1 MATENP
7 NPSAPEERVSPAAE
21 DVLNPVVESA
31 AAENESASA
40 AGPADMSAETLSAD
54 AAAAEPAA
62 AADETPV
69 AAGSDEEPVTCVD
82 FADEEAALAVQA
94 AGLELGEEMPEEA
107 EATQEQAASVQNA
120 YDGKS
125 KSELTE
131 LFARMLEE
139 RPVQSLRRDVEAL
152 FAQDRRTKNTA
163 LSGIC
168 LKFDAD
174 KLPKGPY
181 SIGIVVERGGR
192 RRFVHLK
199 ASFKI

>member
-131 LFARMLEE
+131 LFAK
-139 RPVQSLRRDVEAL
+139 SEAK
-152 FAQDRRTKNTA
+152 R
-163 LSGIC
+163 S
-168 LKFDAD
+168 
-174 KLPKGPY
+174 
-181 SIGIVVERGGR
+181 
-192 RRFVHLK
+192 
-199 ASFKI
+199 